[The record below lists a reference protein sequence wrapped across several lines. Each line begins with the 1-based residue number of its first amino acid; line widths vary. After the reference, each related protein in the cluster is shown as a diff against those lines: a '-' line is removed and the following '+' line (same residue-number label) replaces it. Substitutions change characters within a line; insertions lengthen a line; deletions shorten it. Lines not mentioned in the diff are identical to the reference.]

1 MTVIA
6 SRKAA
11 CEINK
16 ANGHSKSLKYR
27 TTIAIPRMAV
37 IDIIQVPGIN
47 AIAAVAIDVPIDS
60 TRMAVPII
68 VILAIVAVRSAVNWR
83 NVAAMK
89 HPRPGAKHS
98 ANKGKAKNSNKG

>member
-27 TTIAIPRMAV
+27 TTIAIPQMAV
-37 IDIIQVPGIN
+37 IDIIQVPEAAVH
-47 AIAAVAIDVPIDS
+47 AIAAVALDS
-60 TRMAVPII
+60 KRMAVPII

>member
-37 IDIIQVPGIN
+37 IDIIQAPGIN
-47 AIAAVAIDVPIDS
+47 AIAAVAIDS